1 MSTNRGPAGVR
12 SQRSRIRRRSTG
24 VGVDPRRH
32 HVGRWAIFGALS
44 LAALQLIR
52 VQAIEAP
59 ALAAKADAQ
68 RTSTTILPAVRG
80 SITDRDGN
88 PLAFTTTA
96 RELSFQPVIVGK
108 NLAKVHAT
116 DPSAPTAQQRIEAIA
131 ERIHQ
136 LVPSTNAADLF
147 TAMSSDKSFVYLAK
161 KVDPLVAAKITT
173 EFPEVGS
180 DRQPIREYPG
190 GALAANM
197 VGSVGG
203 DGHGLVGLEASMDAQ
218 LAGTNGRRVVERGE
232 DGTVIPGS
240 QRQDVPA
247 VDGTSVR
254 LTIDENLQWYV
265 QQRVQAAK
273 NISGAQ
279 HVSAVVLDVKTGQV
293 LAMANDGTFDP
304 NTQLGTASAAALGN
318 PSVSAPFEPG
328 SVNKIIAASTV
339 INDHL
344 TTPTEVLS
352 VPGEIHMGGITV
364 RDAWVHGPLAL
375 TTTGVFGKSSN
386 VGTLMLSQRIGPA
399 RYADMLTKFGLGART
414 DVGLPGESAGLVPPR
429 SQWSGATFANLPIGQ
444 GLSMTLLQMTGM
456 YQAVANDGVR
466 IPPRVVASTTAPDGT
481 VTATPRPKGVAVVS
495 PQAAKTVRDMFRAV
509 VQTDTGEQRGTG
521 TKAAV
526 PGYQV
531 SGKTGTAQQVNPA
544 CGCYSNSAY
553 NITFAGMAPV
563 ANPRFVVG
571 IMIDNPV
578 RSSDGSG
585 GLSAAPLF
593 HDIAAWL
600 LQHDDVAPSA
610 QPAPKLTLVAG

>member
-1 MSTNRGPAGVR
+1 MARTRGPAGVR
-12 SQRSRIRRRSTG
+12 SQRSRVRDRSTG
-24 VGVDPRRH
+24 VGGDPRRH
-32 HVGRWAIFGALS
+32 RVGRWAIFGALS

-52 VQAIEAP
+52 VQGIEAP
-59 ALAAKADAQ
+59 ALAAAAEHQ
-68 RTSTTILPAVRG
+68 RTSSTILPAVRG
-80 SITDRDGN
+80 SITDRDGA

-96 RELSFQPVIVGK
+96 RELSFQPVIVRK
-108 NLAKVHAT
+108 NLEKVHGT

-136 LVPSTNAADLF
+136 LVPGTNRADLY
-147 TAMSSDKSFVYLAK
+147 TAMSSDSGFVYLAK
-161 KVDPLVAAKITT
+161 RVDPTVASKITS

-190 GALAANM
+190 GALAANI
-197 VGSVGG
+197 VGAVGG
-203 DGHGLVGLEASMDAQ
+203 DGHGLVGLEASMDAR

-254 LTIDENLQWYV
+254 LTIDEDVQWYV
-265 QQRVQAAK
+265 QQAVQKAK

-293 LAMANDGTFDP
+293 LAMANNGTFDP

-344 TTPTEVLS
+344 STPNEVLS
-352 VPGEIHMGGITV
+352 VPGQIQMGGITV

-386 VGTLMLSQRIGPA
+386 VGTLMLAQRIGPA
-399 RYADMLTKFGLGART
+399 RYAGMLTKFGLGART

-444 GLSMTLLQMTGM
+444 GLSMTLLQMTAM
-456 YQAVANDGVR
+456 YQAIANDGVR
-466 IPPRVVASTTAPDGT
+466 ISPRVVASTTAPDGT
-481 VTATPRPKGVAVVS
+481 VTVTPQPKGVEVVS
-495 PQAAKTVRDMFRAV
+495 PQAAKTVRNMFRAV
-509 VQTDTGEQRGTG
+509 VQNDTGEQRGTG

-526 PGYQV
+526 AGYEV
-531 SGKTGTAQQVNPA
+531 SGKTGTAQQVDPA

-593 HDIAAWL
+593 HEIAAWL
-600 LQHDDVAPSA
+600 LQHDDVPPSA